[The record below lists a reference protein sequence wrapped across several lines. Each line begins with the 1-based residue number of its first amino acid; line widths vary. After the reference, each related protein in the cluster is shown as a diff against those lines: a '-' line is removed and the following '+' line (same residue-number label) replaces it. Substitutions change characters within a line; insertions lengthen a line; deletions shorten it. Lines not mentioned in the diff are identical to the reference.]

1 MKSLVWLILVIA
13 VTVRASNPGLFSK
26 DQNFWAS
33 RRKMNSATAGF
44 CRRLERCRN
53 EKPSGE
59 FSLKP
64 NILDVVLSEVF
75 RSFYAN

>member
-1 MKSLVWLILVIA
+1 
-13 VTVRASNPGLFSK
+13 
-26 DQNFWAS
+26 
-33 RRKMNSATAGF
+33 MNSATAGF